1 MQNYTNSVEQQ
12 NFFFHNEKNLAN
24 LKNVR
29 TFVSSFQTVK
39 AMNKIVVGFDF
50 SSGSAYAVDLA
61 IDIANRWKN
70 DIRLVYVK
78 EKKEDEAPIRAEIE
92 RRNAGVAHL
101 LKGIKLEYVLR
112 QGNPAEE
119 LAKQATEDEANLLI
133 VGTHGM
139 SGMKKGLLG
148 KNSYRTVELSPAPVL
163 LIREDFNFNKAL
175 ETIVVPIDSSD
186 DTRQKAAHAATFA
199 KSFGSTIHL
208 LGLYTTSAPSI
219 RQVVNNYIN
228 MVKRYFDNNNIQYV
242 TKFLDVKDN
251 VTVDTLAYAETV
263 NADMIAIMTEQES
276 TFSNLLMGSFAQQMI
291 TQSRIPVLTVRPKR
305 VLADTAQY

>member
-1 MQNYTNSVEQQ
+1 MGKV
-12 NFFFHNEKNLAN
+12 
-24 LKNVR
+24 
-29 TFVSSFQTVK
+29 
-39 AMNKIVVGFDF
+39 VVGFDF

-61 IDIANRWKN
+61 IDIANRWQQ

-112 QGNPAEE
+112 QGNPPEQ
-119 LAKQATEDEANLLI
+119 LAKQAAEDDATLLV

-148 KNSYRTVELSPAPVL
+148 RNTFRTVELSPVPVL
-163 LIREDFNFNKAL
+163 LVREDFNFNKAL

-186 DTRQKAAHAATFA
+186 DTRQKAGQAAMFA
-199 KSFGSTIHL
+199 KTFGSTVHL
-208 LGLYTTSAPSI
+208 LGLYTTTAASI
-219 RQVVNNYIN
+219 RQVVKTYIT
-228 MVKRYFDNNNIQYV
+228 MVQRYFDQNGVNYV
-242 TKFLDVKDN
+242 TDYIEVKGN
-251 VTVDTLAYAETV
+251 VTTDTIEYAERV

-276 TFSNLLMGSFAQQMI
+276 TFSTLIMGTFAQQML
-291 TQSRIPVLTVRPKR
+291 TLSKIPVLTVRPRK

>member
-1 MQNYTNSVEQQ
+1 MSKV
-12 NFFFHNEKNLAN
+12 
-24 LKNVR
+24 
-29 TFVSSFQTVK
+29 
-39 AMNKIVVGFDF
+39 VVGFDF

-61 IDIANRWKN
+61 IDIANRWQQ

-78 EKKEDEAPIRAEIE
+78 EKQENEVPIRSEIE

-112 QGNPAEE
+112 EGNPSEQ
-119 LAKQATEDEANLLI
+119 LAKQAEEDNASLLI

-148 KNSYRTVELSPAPVL
+148 RNTFRTVELSPAPVL
-163 LIREDFNFNKAL
+163 LIREDFNFNKQL

-186 DTRQKAAHAATFA
+186 DTRQKAGQAATFA
-199 KSFGSTIHL
+199 KTFGSTIHL
-208 LGLYTTSAPSI
+208 LGLYTTTTSSI
-219 RQVVNNYIN
+219 RQVVKTYIN
-228 MVKRYFDNNNIQYV
+228 MVQRHFDKVGVNYV
-242 TKFLDVKDN
+242 TEFIEVKENVSLD
-251 VTVDTLAYAETV
+251 TIAYAEKV

-276 TFSNLLMGSFAQQMI
+276 SLSLTSLTMGNFAQQML
-291 TQSRIPVLTVRPKR
+291 THSKIPVLTVRPRK

>member
-1 MQNYTNSVEQQ
+1 
-12 NFFFHNEKNLAN
+12 
-24 LKNVR
+24 
-29 TFVSSFQTVK
+29 
-39 AMNKIVVGFDF
+39 MNKIVVGFDF

-139 SGMKKGLLG
+139 SGMKTNMLG
-148 KNSYRTVELSPAPVL
+148 RNSYKTIEESPVPVL
-163 LIREDFNFNKAL
+163 IVREDFNFSKKL
-175 ETIVVPIDSSD
+175 DTIVVPLDNSD
-186 DTRQKAAHAATFA
+186 DTRQKVNMAATFA
-199 KSFGSTIHL
+199 KTFGSTIHL
-208 LGLYTTSAPSI
+208 LGLYTASAADVRAI
-219 RQVVNNYIN
+219 VNNYVK
-228 MVKRYFDNNNIQYV
+228 MVEKYLDKNEIEHVTKYV
-242 TKFLDVKDN
+242 TVSKN
-251 VTVDTLAYAETV
+251 VTADTLDYANAV
-263 NADMIAIMTEQES
+263 QADMIAIMTEQEK
-276 TFSNLLMGSFAQQMI
+276 NLSSLILGTYAQQMI
-291 TQSRIPVLTVRPKR
+291 NQSRIPVLTVRPKD
-305 VLADTAQY
+305 VQTTNANY